1 MAKATETVEK
11 TTRQRRDPA
20 QRAQADYDKAVKAH
34 EKAQDRLQKLQDGIN
49 EASAEVE
56 RTQRYLD
63 YASRNPDLPA
73 QPSVDGDVPQSDA
86 SVTEPA

>member
-49 EASAEVE
+49 EASSEVE

-73 QPSVDGDVPQSDA
+73 QEAGDAPQPDA

>member
-49 EASAEVE
+49 DASAEVE

-73 QPSVDGDVPQSDA
+73 QEPADEEAPGEPA